1 MKEINDSNSVNK
13 IGEIKDKEKNRCVEI
28 ILIARIEA
36 YSAIKI
42 KANGPALY
50 SVLNPD
56 TSSDSPSAK
65 SKGVR
70 LVSAW
75 IVISQKR
82 AINGR
87 RAIEGVKIKFFL
99 KEKDW
104 NSIIKEIKINAMD
117 TSYEIVWAMARN
129 APRREYFELESHPAP
144 RVG

>member
-1 MKEINDSNSVNK
+1 MD
-13 IGEIKDKEKNRCVEI
+13 
-28 ILIARIEA
+28 A

-42 KANGPALY
+42 KAKGPALY

-75 IVISQKR
+75 MVINQNKANKGISKI
-82 AINGR
+82 A
-87 RAIEGVKIKFFL
+87 GVMMKFLF

-104 NSIIKEIKINAMD
+104 NNIINEIKIRAID
-117 TSYEIVWAMARN
+117 TS
-129 APRREYFELESHPAP
+129 
-144 RVG
+144 